1 MHAEAGDTVAREV
14 DVLHVQGLHKSFGP
28 KKVLDGIDLRL
39 GAGEPLAI
47 LGRSGTGKSVLL
59 KIITGLLQPDS
70 GRVALWGQWT
80 DDFSED
86 DWVPLRRRLGMVFQS
101 GALFDSMNVFENV
114 AFPLRERKMH
124 SEAEIRDIVEAR
136 LEWVSLSGAGP
147 LAPSE
152 LSGGM
157 RRRVAVARTLAAD
170 PEFILYDEPTAGL
183 DPITGRKIAHLMR
196 DLDTKLKSTS
206 IVVTH
211 DIECARIVSSRWVYL
226 SRGQVLAD
234 GSPEQF
240 FASSEAEV
248 REFLLVEEKA
258 QKLPHSTAPGTHLSG
273 KEP

>member
-1 MHAEAGDTVAREV
+1 VERRCGR
-14 DVLHVQGLHKSFGP
+14 GG
-28 KKVLDGIDLRL
+28 GRGGGGG
-39 GAGEPLAI
+39 GA
-47 LGRSGTGKSVLL
+47 
-59 KIITGLLQPDS
+59 D
-70 GRVALWGQWT
+70 
-80 DDFSED
+80 
-86 DWVPLRRRLGMVFQS
+86 RRRAV
-101 GALFDSMNVFENV
+101 
-114 AFPLRERKMH
+114 ERQ
-124 SEAEIRDIVEAR
+124 VER
-136 LEWVSLSGAGP
+136 VDL
-147 LAPSE
+147 
-152 LSGGM
+152 